1 MGYATG
7 QITRETQTEF
17 TDTCT
22 STSHTD
28 SSLHHNVQ
36 QKVKT
41 AETKS
46 CSTQT
51 WIAPPSQKG
60 LVAGSSS
67 EKEKPSVKIT
77 PINVVAPIKSKPVMV
92 DASCQTRANYDFSV
106 KSRAKTMPSSI
117 IKESESPGTSVFS
130 ISNDKAGDLSNGN
143 MKETAPGL
151 GPGLPTNTSNSLLVP
166 KQPLKISLWKLL
178 DSDSSD
184 DESCH
189 NVKDKEKEEEPPIQ
203 TLLPRS
209 IDFSNEPKESN
220 TTETLTEMER
230 SLLEEAKRIV
240 LATGQTNDLEGT
252 KVIESVACI
261 EQSKL
266 DRSRDNILSNCVGT
280 KMTVSSGAEQSET
293 GKIELLLQE
302 NSDKRVENVIIN
314 SLDKPGEAVDELID
328 TSEQGGKMD
337 TSRHDVGSEKMTPCQ
352 SVQVQNNNPEN
363 VDVNQLEVI
372 PNQHASEDAVKSL
385 ESSHISVMGGNMSNA
400 VVHNT
405 VEESAPEDLNISVEV
420 MGFKGLNESTALDGE
435 MVVKGDKPEGV
446 QFTVRPKTPKQP
458 ASSDSPEK
466 SLVIPT
472 KLVRDIKTIDS
483 THHTSEITKTS
494 DMTEIIQ
501 NVDIINENA
510 HSKTLKK
517 ISSLSGERKN
527 VEIPVSGDPKS
538 DETPVSGDPKIN
550 GIPMYGEPKSDE
562 IPKVSGNRS
571 GEHIKL
577 SSIYL
582 YIWK

>member
-1 MGYATG
+1 
-7 QITRETQTEF
+7 
-17 TDTCT
+17 
-22 STSHTD
+22 
-28 SSLHHNVQ
+28 
-36 QKVKT
+36 
-41 AETKS
+41 
-46 CSTQT
+46 
-51 WIAPPSQKG
+51 
-60 LVAGSSS
+60 
-67 EKEKPSVKIT
+67 
-77 PINVVAPIKSKPVMV
+77 MV